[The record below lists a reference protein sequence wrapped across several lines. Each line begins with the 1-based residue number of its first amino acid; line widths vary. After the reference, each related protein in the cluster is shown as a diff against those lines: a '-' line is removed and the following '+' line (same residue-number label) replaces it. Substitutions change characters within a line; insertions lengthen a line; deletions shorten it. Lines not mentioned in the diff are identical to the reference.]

1 MDIIVVNRGRTT
13 RLKLDPR
20 SVRMWLPLTLVV
32 SLFSALVFGAG
43 YLVRGE
49 GSVLPESLVTT
60 WASEVEAQRIELR
73 EARATAQQDANALAR
88 RIALLQ
94 AHVLR
99 LDAAGQR
106 LTEVA
111 GLDQGEFDFS
121 QPPPVGG
128 PEETQVE
135 GSGLTGALVSLDD
148 FEQQLSDRERQLRV
162 LEDLLLAS
170 RLQKQTRPSG
180 WPVENGWISS
190 LFGWRSDP
198 FSGRTAM
205 HSGMDFAARQGADV
219 LAVAAGIVSVAG
231 AHSGY
236 GNLIE
241 INHGNGYVTRYGHNS
256 RVLVKPGD
264 KVLKGQRVALVGST
278 GRSTAPHCHFE
289 VLFNGVAVNP
299 QEYIQAAR

>member
-13 RLKLDPR
+13 RLKLDRR
-20 SVRMWLPLTLVV
+20 SVWIWLPLTLVV
-32 SLFSALVFGAG
+32 SLFSALVFGVG
-43 YLVRGE
+43 YVSRGE
-49 GSVLPESLVTT
+49 GGVLPESLVNA
-60 WASEVEAQRIELR
+60 WANEVDAQRVELR
-73 EARATAQQDANALAR
+73 QARATAQEDANALAR

-111 GLDQGEFDFS
+111 GLEQGEFDFS
-121 QPPPVGG
+121 QPPPIGG
-128 PEETQVE
+128 PEEVQIE
-135 GSGLTGALVSLDD
+135 GSGLSNVLVSLDD

-198 FSGRTAM
+198 FTGRTAM
-205 HSGMDFAARQGADV
+205 HSGMDFAARSGADV
-219 LAVAAGIVSVAG
+219 MAVAAGIVSVAS
-231 AHSGY
+231 AHNGY
-236 GNLIE
+236 GNLVE

-256 RVLVKPGD
+256 RLLVSPGER
-264 KVLKGQRVALVGST
+264 VLKGQRIALVGST
-278 GRSTAPHCHFE
+278 GRSTAPHVHFE
-289 VLFNGVAVNP
+289 VMFNGAVVNP

>member
-13 RLKLDPR
+13 RLKLDR
-20 SVRMWLPLTLVV
+20 RNVLLWVPLALVF
-32 SLFSALVFGAG
+32 SLFSAAVFFIG
-43 YLVRGE
+43 YASRGE
-49 GSVLPESLVTT
+49 GGVLPERLVAD
-60 WASEVEAQRIELR
+60 WANEVEAQRIELR
-73 EARATAQQDANALAR
+73 KARSAAEEDANALAR

-111 GLDQGEFDFS
+111 GLEQGEFDFS
-121 QPPPVGG
+121 QPPPIGG
-128 PEETQVE
+128 PEESEIE
-135 GSGLTGALVSLDD
+135 GSGLSSVLISLDD
-148 FEQQLSDRERQLRV
+148 FEQQLTDRERQLRV

-198 FSGRTAM
+198 FTGRTTM
-205 HSGMDFAARQGADV
+205 HSGIDFAARAGADV
-219 LAVAAGIVSVAG
+219 MSAAAGIVSQAG
-231 AHSGY
+231 SHAGY
-236 GNLIE
+236 GNLVE

-256 RVLVKPGD
+256 RLLVNVGD
-264 KVLKGQRVALVGST
+264 RVLKGQRIALVGST
-278 GRSTAPHCHFE
+278 GRSTAPHVHFE
-289 VLFNGVAVNP
+289 VLFNGAVVNP

>member
-13 RLKLDPR
+13 RLKLDR
-20 SVRMWLPLTLVV
+20 RNVLLWVPLAVV
-32 SLFSALVFGAG
+32 FSLFSAGIFFAG
-43 YLVRGE
+43 YASRGE
-49 GSVLPESLVTT
+49 GGVLPERLVAD
-60 WASEVEAQRIELR
+60 WANEVEAQRIELR
-73 EARATAQQDANALAR
+73 KARSAAEEDANALAR

-111 GLDQGEFDFS
+111 GLEQGEFDFS
-121 QPPPVGG
+121 QPPPIGG
-128 PEETQVE
+128 PEESEIE
-135 GSGLTGALVSLDD
+135 GSGLSSVLISLDD
-148 FEQQLSDRERQLRV
+148 FEQQLTDRERQLRV

-198 FSGRTAM
+198 FTGRTTM
-205 HSGMDFAARQGADV
+205 HSGIDFAARAGSDV
-219 LAVAAGIVSVAG
+219 MSAAAGIVSQAG
-231 AHSGY
+231 VHAGY
-236 GNLIE
+236 GNLVE

-256 RVLVKPGD
+256 RITVNVGD
-264 KVLKGQRVALVGST
+264 RVLKGQRIALVGST
-278 GRSTAPHCHFE
+278 GRSTAPHVHFE
-289 VLFNGVAVNP
+289 VLFNGAVVNP